1 LKNLKEYNFTIDKKS
16 RNSLNKHDSF
26 VVWFTGLSGSGKS
39 TICNSLEVRLNERGV
54 NTITLDGDSV
64 RNGLN
69 KDLSFSNEDRSENI
83 RRVAEVSKLFIDA
96 GVVVLTSFISPFEKD
111 RNLAREIIGDN
122 NFLEIFVNTSLETCI
137 HRDVK
142 GLYAKSKSGEL
153 DNMTGIDSIYE
164 APKSPMIEIKENFEL
179 DQSVKM
185 IFTLIENKLK
195 LND

>member
-1 LKNLKEYNFTIDKKS
+1 MKNLKEYNFTIDKKS
-16 RNSLNKHDSF
+16 RNNLNKHDSF

-39 TICNSLEVRLNERGV
+39 TICNSLEEKLNKRGV

-69 KDLSFSNEDRSENI
+69 KDLNFSDEDRSENI
-83 RRVAEVSKLFIDA
+83 RRVAEVSKILMNA
-96 GVVVLTSFISPFEKD
+96 GSVVLSSFISPFEKD

-122 NFLEIFVNTSLETCI
+122 NFLEIFINTSLETCMY
-137 HRDVK
+137 RDVK

-153 DNMTGIDSIYE
+153 NDLTGINSIYE
-164 APKSPMIEIKENFEL
+164 VPKSPLIEIKENFNL

-185 IFTLIENKLK
+185 IFNLIENKLK

>member
-1 LKNLKEYNFTIDKKS
+1 MK
-16 RNSLNKHDSF
+16 
-26 VVWFTGLSGSGKS
+26 
-39 TICNSLEVRLNERGV
+39 LNEIGV

-69 KDLSFSNEDRSENI
+69 KDLNFSDEDRSENI

-122 NFLEIFVNTSLETCI
+122 NFLEIFINTSLETCI

-153 DNMTGIDSIYE
+153 NDLTGINSMYE
-164 APKSPMIEIKENFEL
+164 VPKSPLIEIKENFNL

-185 IFTLIENKLK
+185 IFNLI
-195 LND
+195 